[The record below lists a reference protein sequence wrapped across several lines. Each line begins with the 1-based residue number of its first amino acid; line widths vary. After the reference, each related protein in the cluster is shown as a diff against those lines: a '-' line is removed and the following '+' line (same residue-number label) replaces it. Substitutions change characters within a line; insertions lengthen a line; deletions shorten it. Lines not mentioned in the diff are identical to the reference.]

1 MSLVLP
7 EHRFIEEWRSMIYK
21 KFRVNA
27 TIRLILLTATIFVF
41 FYTWVNFE
49 FFITPVLIAVL
60 ALMQVYALY
69 KYVDKTNR
77 DLASFLE
84 SIRFSEFTRTFQVEG
99 MGSSFDELSR
109 AFNDVIKDF
118 QTVRSEKEEHFQ
130 YLQSI
135 VQNIDVSVIAYQRD
149 GTVEMINKS
158 AKRLFQIT
166 GLKNIKQFYT
176 ISSELVGRLLTLNP
190 GENILVKVQQEDD
203 ILQLAIYGT
212 EIKVQAKHIVLAT
225 IKNIQSVLEEQE
237 TEAWQKLISVLTHEI
252 MNSITPIASLSSTID
267 SMIKSI
273 NQTREEDPNATFD
286 EETVGEI
293 QQGLQ
298 TIHKRSTGLMHFVN
312 TYRNL
317 TRIPKPNF
325 RIIKVSELFSSI
337 APLLDE
343 EFRRANIHFTFD
355 VDPENISFSGDDEL
369 LEQVIINLLKNAV
382 HALDGCA
389 QPTITMKGF
398 LNKRGRVTIQVS
410 DNGEGILPEV
420 LDKIF
425 IPFFTTKPKGSGIG
439 LSLSR
444 QIMRLHGGSITAFS
458 LPGQGSTFTL
468 TF

>member
-1 MSLVLP
+1 LVLP
-7 EHRFIEEWRSMIYK
+7 EHRFTVEWKNMIYK
-21 KFRVNA
+21 KFRINA
-27 TIRLILLTATIFVF
+27 TIRLILLTATIFIF
-41 FYTWVNFE
+41 FYTWLNFE

-60 ALMQVYALY
+60 ALIQVYALY

-135 VQNIDVSVIAYQRD
+135 VQNIDVSIIAYQRD
-149 GTVEMINKS
+149 GLVEMINKS
-158 AKRLFQIT
+158 AKRLFQLT
-166 GLKNIKQFYT
+166 GLKNVKQLYT
-176 ISSELVGRLLTLNP
+176 ISPELVDKLLTLNP
-190 GENILVKVQQEDD
+190 GENVLVKVQQEDD
-203 ILQLAIYGT
+203 ILQLAIFGT
-212 EIKVQAKHIVLAT
+212 EIKVQHKHIVLAT

-267 SMIKSI
+267 TMIKSI
-273 NQTREEDPNATFD
+273 NQAREEDDNANFD

-325 RIIKVSELFSSI
+325 KIIKVIDLFKSI
-337 APLLDE
+337 SPLLDE
-343 EFRRANIHFTFD
+343 ELRQAGIKFTCEVEPD
-355 VDPENISFSGDDEL
+355 TISFSGDEEL
-369 LEQVIINLLKNAV
+369 LEQVIINLLKNAM
-382 HALDGCA
+382 HALDGRPE
-389 QPTITMKGF
+389 PTISMKGF
-398 LNKRGRVTIQVS
+398 LNKRGRVTIQVT

-444 QIMRLHGGSITAFS
+444 QIMRLHGGSITAYS
-458 LPGQGSTFTL
+458 QPEQGTSFTL

>member
-1 MSLVLP
+1 
-7 EHRFIEEWRSMIYK
+7 MIYK
-21 KFRVNA
+21 NFRVNA
-27 TIRLILLTATIFVF
+27 ITRLILITLTIFAF
-41 FYTWVNFE
+41 FFTWLNYE
-49 FFITPVLIAVL
+49 FFITPALIAVL
-60 ALMQVYALY
+60 IILQIYALF

-84 SIRFSEFTRTFQVEG
+84 SIRFSEFTRSFQVEG
-99 MGSSFDELSR
+99 MGTSFDELSK

-135 VQNIDVSVIAYQRD
+135 VQNIDVSIIAFQKD
-149 GTVEMINKS
+149 GTVEMINKA
-158 AKRLFQIT
+158 AKRLFQIS
-166 GLKNIKQFYT
+166 GLKNIKQLYT
-176 ISSELVGRLLTLNP
+176 ISPELVDKLLGLHP

-212 EIKVQAKHIVLAT
+212 EIKIHSKHIVLAT
-225 IKNIQSVLEEQE
+225 IKNIQNVLEEQE
-237 TEAWQKLISVLTHEI
+237 TEAWQKLIRVLTHEI
-252 MNSITPIASLSSTID
+252 MNSITPISSLSSTID
-267 SMIKSI
+267 LMIKSI
-273 NQTREEDPNATFD
+273 NQTKGDDAEATID
-286 EETVGEI
+286 EETIGEI

-325 RIIKVSELFSSI
+325 KIISIKGLFDNI
-337 APLLDE
+337 IPLMDE
-343 EFRRANIHFTFD
+343 EIKRTRINFSTSFN
-355 VDPENISFSGDDEL
+355 PEDITFSGDEEL
-369 LEQVIINLLKNAV
+369 LEQVIINLLKNAI
-382 HALDGCA
+382 HALENVEN
-389 QPTITMKGF
+389 PEITMRAF

-444 QIMRLHGGSITAFS
+444 QIMRLHGGSITAIS
-458 LPGQGSTFTL
+458 EPNKGTTFTL